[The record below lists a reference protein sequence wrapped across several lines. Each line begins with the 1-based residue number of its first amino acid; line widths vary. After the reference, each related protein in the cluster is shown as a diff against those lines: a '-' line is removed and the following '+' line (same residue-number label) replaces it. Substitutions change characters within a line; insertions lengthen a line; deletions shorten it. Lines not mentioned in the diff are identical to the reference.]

1 MDLNLNGKIV
11 LITGGSK
18 GLGLA
23 MARRFASEGCDLHL
37 AARSQALLEDAAS
50 SISRQHAVKVGTV
63 AVDLSQPGSASRVAT
78 ACGDID
84 ILVNNAGDI
93 PSGSLEAVDE
103 NRWRAGW
110 ESKVFNYINLS
121 RAYFSRMKARRAGV
135 IVNVT
140 GIAGDLLDASYI
152 AGSVGNAAMAAFTK
166 ALGST
171 SHKFG
176 VRVVGVNPG
185 PCATERYE
193 RLARAKAQE
202 RHGDPDRWREGL
214 STLPFGRAASPDEI
228 AAAVVFLASPLSAYT
243 TGAILTI
250 DGGLTGGREVAR

>member
-1 MDLNLNGKIV
+1 MELSLNGKHV
-11 LITGGSK
+11 LITGGSR

-23 MARRFASEGCDLHL
+23 IAQRFASEGCDLHL
-37 AARSQALLEDAAS
+37 AARSQAALEQAAETV
-50 SISRQHAVKVGTV
+50 RRKFPVKVNTF
-63 AVDLSQPGSASRVAT
+63 AVDLAQSGAAARVVQ
-78 ACGDID
+78 ACGETD

-103 NRWRAGW
+103 ARWRAGW
-110 ESKVFNYINLS
+110 DSKVFNYINLS
-121 RAYFSRMKARRAGV
+121 REYFARMKARGGGV
-135 IVNVT
+135 IVNIT

-193 RLARAKAQE
+193 KLARAKARE
-202 RHGDPDRWREGL
+202 RYGDAERWREGL
-214 STLPFGRAASPDEI
+214 SALPFGRAAAPDEI

-243 TGAILTI
+243 TGSILTI
-250 DGGLTGGREVAR
+250 DGGLSGGREVAR

>member
-1 MDLNLNGKIV
+1 MDLDLGGKVV
-11 LITGGSK
+11 LVTGGSR

-23 MARRFASEGCDLHL
+23 MARRFASEGCSLHL
-37 AARSQALLEDAAS
+37 AARSQSLLEDVARA
-50 SISRQHAVKVGTV
+50 IQQQYPVKVHTL
-63 AVDLSQPGSASRVAT
+63 AIDLAKPGFAGRVAE
-78 ACGDID
+78 ACGDVD
-84 ILVNNAGDI
+84 ILVNNAGDV

-103 NRWRAGW
+103 QRWRAGW
-110 ESKVFNYINLS
+110 DSKVFNYINLS
-121 RAYFSRMKARRAGV
+121 REYFARMKARGAGV

-140 GIAGDLLDASYI
+140 GIAGDVLDASYI

-176 VRVVGVNPG
+176 VRVVGINPG

-193 RLARAKAQE
+193 KLARAKAQE
-202 RHGDPDRWREGL
+202 RYGDPERWREGAG
-214 STLPFGRAASPDEI
+214 TLPFGRPAFPDEI

-250 DGGLTGGREVAR
+250 DGGLTGGREIAR

>member
-1 MDLNLNGKIV
+1 MDLNLSGKRV
-11 LITGGSK
+11 LVTGGSK

-23 MARRFASEGCDLHL
+23 IARRFASEGCDIHL
-37 AARSQALLEDAAS
+37 ASRTKAVLEEAAETMR
-50 SISRQHAVKVGTV
+50 RQYPVKVH
-63 AVDLSQPGSASRVAT
+63 AIAIDLAQLGFAERVAE
-78 ACGDID
+78 ACGDVD
-84 ILVNNAGDI
+84 ILVNNAGDV
-93 PSGSLEAVDE
+93 PSGSLEALDE
-103 NRWRAGW
+103 ARWRAGW
-110 ESKVFNYINLS
+110 DSKVFNYINLS
-121 RAYFSRMKARRAGV
+121 REYFRRMKARGTGV

-185 PCATERYE
+185 PCATERFE

-202 RHGDPDRWREGL
+202 RYGDAERWREG
-214 STLPFGRAASPDEI
+214 TGALPFGRAASPDEI
-228 AAAVVFLASPLSAYT
+228 AVAVVFLASPLSAYT

>member
-1 MDLNLNGKIV
+1 MDLNLSGKRV
-11 LITGGSK
+11 LVTGGSK

-23 MARRFASEGCDLHL
+23 IARRFASEGCDIHL
-37 AARSQALLEDAAS
+37 ASRTKAVLEDAAET
-50 SISRQHAVKVGTV
+50 IRRQYPVR
-63 AVDLSQPGSASRVAT
+63 VDAIAIDLAQLGFAERVAD
-78 ACGDID
+78 ACGDVD
-84 ILVNNAGDI
+84 ILVNNAGDV
-93 PSGSLEAVDE
+93 PSGSLEALDE
-103 NRWRAGW
+103 ARWRAGW
-110 ESKVFNYINLS
+110 DSKVFNYINLS
-121 RAYFSRMKARRAGV
+121 REYFRRMKARGTGV

-185 PCATERYE
+185 PCATERFE

-202 RHGDPDRWREGL
+202 RYGDAERWREG
-214 STLPFGRAASPDEI
+214 TGALPFGRAASPDEI

>member
-1 MDLNLNGKIV
+1 MDLNLSGKRV

-23 MARRFASEGCDLHL
+23 IAQRFASEGCDLHL
-37 AARSQALLEDAAS
+37 LSRTKAVLEEAAAT
-50 SISRQHAVKVGTV
+50 IRQKYPVRVGTLAIDLAQSGFATEV
-63 AVDLSQPGSASRVAT
+63 AK
-78 ACGDID
+78 ACGDVD
-84 ILVNNAGDI
+84 VLVNNAGDV
-93 PSGSLEAVDE
+93 PSGSLDTVDE
-103 NRWRAGW
+103 ARWRAGW
-110 ESKVFNYINLS
+110 DTKVFNYINLS
-121 RAYFSRMKARRAGV
+121 REYFRRMKAHGSGV

-140 GIAGDLLDASYI
+140 GIAGDLLDPSYI

-185 PCATERYE
+185 PCATERFE
-193 RLARAKAQE
+193 KLARAKAQE
-202 RHGDPDRWREGL
+202 RHGDPERWREGM
-214 STLPFGRAASPDEI
+214 SGLPFGRAATPDEI
-228 AAAVVFLASPLSAYT
+228 ATAVVFLSSPLSAYT

-250 DGGLTGGREVAR
+250 DGGATGGREIAR

>member
-1 MDLNLNGKIV
+1 MDLNLSGKSV

-23 MARRFASEGCDLHL
+23 TARRFASEGCDLHL
-37 AARSQALLEDAAS
+37 AARSQAALEDAAET
-50 SISRQHAVKVGTV
+50 IRRRFPVKVNTLPI
-63 AVDLSQPGSASRVAT
+63 DLAQRGCAARVVE

-93 PSGSLEAVDE
+93 PSGSLEAVE
-103 NRWRAGW
+103 EERWRAGW
-110 ESKVFNYINLS
+110 DSKVFNYINLS
-121 RAYFSRMKARRAGV
+121 REYLRRMKARRAGV
-135 IVNVT
+135 IVNVI
-140 GIAGDLLDASYI
+140 GISGDLLDATYI
-152 AGSVGNAAMAAFTK
+152 AGSVGNAAMTAFTK

-185 PCATERYE
+185 PCATERHE
-193 RLARAKAQE
+193 RLARAKAKD
-202 RHGDPDRWREGL
+202 RYGDPERWREAM
-214 STLPFGRAASPDEI
+214 SDFPFGRAAAPDEI

-250 DGGLTGGREVAR
+250 DGGLSGGREIAR

>member
-1 MDLNLNGKIV
+1 MDLGLSGKRV

-23 MARRFASEGCDLHL
+23 IARRFASEGCDLHL
-37 AARSQALLEDAAS
+37 VSRTKATLESAADTV
-50 SISRQHAVKVGTV
+50 RQQYPVKVGTF
-63 AVDLSQPGSASRVAT
+63 AFDLAQPGFAAQVAN
-78 ACGDID
+78 ACGDVD
-84 ILVNNAGDI
+84 ILVNNAGDV
-93 PSGSLEAVDE
+93 PSGSLESVDE
-103 NRWRAGW
+103 ARWRAGW
-110 ESKVFNYINLS
+110 DSKVFNYINLS
-121 RAYFSRMKARRAGV
+121 REYLRRMKARGAGV

-140 GIAGDLLDASYI
+140 GIAGDLLDSSYI

-185 PCATERYE
+185 PCSTERFE
-193 RLARAKAQE
+193 KLARAKAEE
-202 RHGDPDRWREGL
+202 RYGDPERWREGT
-214 STLPFGRAASPDEI
+214 SGLPFGRPATPDEI
-228 AAAVVFLASPLSAYT
+228 AAAVVFLSSPLSAYT

-250 DGGLTGGREVAR
+250 DGGATGGREIAR

>member
-1 MDLNLNGKIV
+1 MDLSLTGKRV
-11 LITGGSK
+11 LVTGGSK

-23 MARRFASEGCDLHL
+23 IARRFASEGCDIHL
-37 AARSQALLEDAAS
+37 ASRTKAVLEDAAET
-50 SISRQHAVKVGTV
+50 IRRQYPVR
-63 AVDLSQPGSASRVAT
+63 VDAIAIDLAQPGFAERVAD
-78 ACGDID
+78 ACGDVD
-84 ILVNNAGDI
+84 ILVNNAGDV
-93 PSGSLEAVDE
+93 PSGSLEVLDE
-103 NRWRAGW
+103 ARWRAGW
-110 ESKVFNYINLS
+110 DSKVFNYINLS
-121 RAYFSRMKARRAGV
+121 REYFRRMKARGAGV

-185 PCATERYE
+185 PCATERFE
-193 RLARAKAQE
+193 KLARAKAQE
-202 RHGDPDRWREGL
+202 RYGDPERWREG
-214 STLPFGRAASPDEI
+214 TGALPFGRAASPDEI

>member
-1 MDLNLNGKIV
+1 MDLNLSGKRV
-11 LITGGSK
+11 LVTGGSK

-23 MARRFASEGCDLHL
+23 IARRFASEGCDIHL
-37 AARSQALLEDAAS
+37 ASRTKAVLEDAAKT
-50 SISRQHAVKVGTV
+50 IRQKYPVKVN
-63 AVDLSQPGSASRVAT
+63 AIAIDLAQPGFARRVADV
-78 ACGDID
+78 CGDVD
-84 ILVNNAGDI
+84 ILVNNAGDV
-93 PSGSLEAVDE
+93 PSGSLESIDE
-103 NRWRAGW
+103 ARWRAGW
-110 ESKVFNYINLS
+110 DSKVFNYINLS
-121 RAYFSRMKARRAGV
+121 REYFRRMKARGTGV

-185 PCATERYE
+185 PCATERFE

-202 RHGDPDRWREGL
+202 RYGDAERWREG
-214 STLPFGRAASPDEI
+214 TGALPFGRAASPDEI

>member
-1 MDLNLNGKIV
+1 MDLNLSGKRV
-11 LITGGSK
+11 LVTGGSK

-23 MARRFASEGCDLHL
+23 IARRFASEGCDIHL
-37 AARSQALLEDAAS
+37 ASRTKAVLEDAAET
-50 SISRQHAVKVGTV
+50 IRRQYPVR
-63 AVDLSQPGSASRVAT
+63 VDAIAIDLAQLGFAERVAD
-78 ACGDID
+78 ACGDVD
-84 ILVNNAGDI
+84 ILVNNAGDV
-93 PSGSLEAVDE
+93 PSGSLEALDE
-103 NRWRAGW
+103 ARWRAGW
-110 ESKVFNYINLS
+110 DSKVFNYINLS
-121 RAYFSRMKARRAGV
+121 REYFRRMKARGTGV

-185 PCATERYE
+185 PCATERFE

-202 RHGDPDRWREGL
+202 RYGDAERWREG
-214 STLPFGRAASPDEI
+214 TRALPFGRAASPDEI

>member
-1 MDLNLNGKIV
+1 MDLNLGGKRA

-23 MARRFASEGCDLHL
+23 IAHRFAAEGCDLHL
-37 AARSQALLEDAAS
+37 ASRTRTALEHAADG
-50 SISRQHAVKVGTV
+50 IRRQYPVKVSV
-63 AVDLSQPGSASRVAT
+63 LAIDLATSGFAGRVAA
-78 ACGDID
+78 ACGDVD
-84 ILVNNAGDI
+84 ILVNNAGDV
-93 PSGSLEAVDE
+93 PSGSLEMVDE
-103 NRWRAGW
+103 ERWRAGW
-110 ESKVFNYINLS
+110 DSKVFNYINLS
-121 RAYFSRMKARRAGV
+121 REYFRRMKARGAGV

-176 VRVVGVNPG
+176 VRVVGINPG
-185 PCATERYE
+185 PCATERFE
-193 RLARAKAQE
+193 KLARAKAQE
-202 RHGDPDRWREGL
+202 RFGDAERWREGAGA
-214 STLPFGRAASPDEI
+214 LPFGRAASPDEI

-243 TGAILTI
+243 TGSILTI

>member
-1 MDLNLNGKIV
+1 MDLNLSGKRV

-23 MARRFASEGCDLHL
+23 IAHRFAAEGCDLHL
-37 AARSQALLEDAAS
+37 ASRTKAVLEEAADA
-50 SISRQHAVKVGTV
+50 IRRQRPVKVNVLAIDLAKPGFAGQV
-63 AVDLSQPGSASRVAT
+63 AE
-78 ACGDID
+78 ACGDVD
-84 ILVNNAGDI
+84 ILVNNAGDV
-93 PSGSLEAVDE
+93 PSGSLETVNE
-103 NRWRAGW
+103 ERWRAGW
-110 ESKVFNYINLS
+110 DSKVFNYINLS
-121 RAYFSRMKARRAGV
+121 REYFRRMKARGSGV

-185 PCATERYE
+185 PCATERFE
-193 RLARAKAQE
+193 KLARAKAQE
-202 RHGDPDRWREGL
+202 RYGDPERWREGTG
-214 STLPFGRAASPDEI
+214 TLPFGRAASPDEI

>member
-1 MDLNLNGKIV
+1 MDLNLNGKSV

-23 MARRFASEGCDLHL
+23 MAWRFAAEGCDLHL
-37 AARSQALLEDAAS
+37 VARSRDLLADAADR
-50 SISRQHAVKVGTV
+50 IRLKHQVKVNT
-63 AVDLSQPGSASRVAT
+63 AAIDLAAPGSAARVAA

-103 NRWRAGW
+103 ARWRAGW
-110 ESKVFNYINLS
+110 ESKVFAYINLS
-121 RAYFSRMKARRAGV
+121 REYLGRMKARRTGV
-135 IVNVT
+135 IINIT
-140 GIAGDLLDASYI
+140 GVAGDLFDASYI

-166 ALGST
+166 ALGAS

-176 VRVVGVNPG
+176 VRVVGINPG
-185 PCATERYE
+185 PCETERYE

-202 RHGDPDRWREGL
+202 RHGDPERWREAM

-228 AAAVVFLASPLSAYT
+228 AAAAVFLASPLSAYT

-250 DGGLTGGREVAR
+250 DGGASGGREIAR

>member
-1 MDLNLNGKIV
+1 MDLNLNGKSV

-23 MARRFASEGCDLHL
+23 IGRRFASEGCNLHL
-37 AARSQALLEDAAS
+37 AARSQAVLEDAAEA
-50 SISRQHAVKVGTV
+50 IRRQHPVKVDTL
-63 AVDLSQPGSASRVAT
+63 AIDLAQQRSAGRVVE
-78 ACGDID
+78 ACGDVD

-93 PSGSLEAVDE
+93 PSGSLETVDE
-103 NRWRAGW
+103 ARWRAGW
-110 ESKVFNYINLS
+110 DSKVFNYINLS
-121 RAYFSRMKARRAGV
+121 REYFGRMKARRAGV
-135 IVNVT
+135 IVNVI
-140 GIAGDLLDASYI
+140 GIAGDVLDSSYL

-176 VRVVGVNPG
+176 VRVVGINPG

-193 RLARAKAQE
+193 KLARAKAQE
-202 RHGDPDRWREGL
+202 RYGDPERWREAAG
-214 STLPFGRAASPDEI
+214 TLPFGRPASPDEI
-228 AAAVVFLASPLSAYT
+228 ATAVVFLASPLSAYT

-250 DGGLTGGREVAR
+250 DGGLTGGREIAR

>member
-1 MDLNLNGKIV
+1 MDLNLTGKRV
-11 LITGGSK
+11 LVTGGSK

-23 MARRFASEGCDLHL
+23 IARRFASEGCDIHL
-37 AARSQALLEDAAS
+37 ASRTKAVLEDAAET
-50 SISRQHAVKVGTV
+50 IRRQYPVR
-63 AVDLSQPGSASRVAT
+63 VDAIAIDLAQPGFAERVAD
-78 ACGDID
+78 ACGDVD
-84 ILVNNAGDI
+84 ILVNNAGDV
-93 PSGSLEAVDE
+93 PSGSLEALDE
-103 NRWRAGW
+103 ARWRAGW
-110 ESKVFNYINLS
+110 DSKVFNYINLS
-121 RAYFSRMKARRAGV
+121 REYFRRMKARGTGV

-185 PCATERYE
+185 PCATERFE
-193 RLARAKAQE
+193 KLARAKAQE
-202 RHGDPDRWREGL
+202 RYGDPERWREG
-214 STLPFGRAASPDEI
+214 TGALPFGRAASPDEI

>member
-1 MDLNLNGKIV
+1 MDLNLAGKSV

-23 MARRFASEGCDLHL
+23 MAQRFAAEGCRLYLVARTQSALDE
-37 AARSQALLEDAAS
+37 AADAIRRKHSA
-50 SISRQHAVKVGTV
+50 TV
-63 AVDLSQPGSASRVAT
+63 DTLAVDLAQGGSAARVAG
-78 ACGDID
+78 ACGDVD
-84 ILVNNAGDI
+84 ILVNNAGNV
-93 PSGSLEAVDE
+93 PSGSLETVDE
-103 NRWRAGW
+103 ERWRAGW
-110 ESKVFNYINLS
+110 DTKIFNYINLS
-121 RAYFSRMKARRAGV
+121 REYFSRMKARRAGV

-152 AGSVGNAAMAAFTK
+152 AGSVGNAALAAFTK
-166 ALGST
+166 ALGAT

-176 VRVVGVNPG
+176 VRVVAVNPG
-185 PCATERYE
+185 PCATDRNE

-202 RHGDPDRWREGL
+202 RYGDPERWRE
-214 STLPFGRAASPDEI
+214 SQAALPFGRAAAPDEI

-250 DGGLTGGREVAR
+250 DGGLSAGREIAR